1 MDSSINEFFLYGN
14 DIKISGEFES
24 YNTSTGKSLY
34 EVIRISD
41 GIPIFFME
49 HLERLENS
57 AKIME
62 YSLVITR
69 NEIIRGVLKLI
80 NKNRVQNGNIKLVVN
95 YSLNHEKN
103 DNNDNND
110 SAEKFLAY
118 FVKHSYPTK
127 QQYELGVKTIAYHAE
142 RSNPNAKVI
151 NNSFRE
157 KINQKIHNE
166 NVYEAILVDDDGFIT
181 EGSKSNIFMVRGSKV
196 VTSEVINVLPGITR
210 QFIIKTCK
218 RLNIEFEEKN
228 VHLNEL
234 ELYDGLFISG
244 TSPNVLPIRS
254 VGELDFNSS
263 LNSTINLIKDGFDV
277 ELKENKQKFVKYIE
291 NNTITK

>member
-1 MDSSINEFFLYGN
+1 MDLCINEFFVFGN
-14 DIKISGEFES
+14 EIKLSEEFKEYS
-24 YNTSTGKSLY
+24 ISTGKSLY

-62 YSLVITR
+62 YRLVITR
-69 NEIIRGVLKLI
+69 DEIISGVLKLI
-80 NKNRVQNGNIKLVVN
+80 NKNKIQNGNLKLVVN
-95 YSLNHEKN
+95 YSLKNEKDDNHGKN
-103 DNNDNND
+103 NND
-110 SAEKFLAY
+110 EKFLAY

-127 QQYELGVKTIAYHAE
+127 QQYDLGVKTISYHGE

-151 NNSFRE
+151 DSNFRE
-157 KINQKIHNE
+157 KVNQKIKNE
-166 NVYEAILVDDDGFIT
+166 NVYEAILVDNEGFIT
-181 EGSKSNIFMVRGSKV
+181 EGSKSNIFMVMGSKV

-228 VHLNEL
+228 VHLSDIES
-234 ELYDGLFISG
+234 YDGLFISG
-244 TSPNVLPIRS
+244 TSPNVLPISS
-254 VGELDFNSS
+254 VDKLAFNSS
-263 LNSTINLIKDGFDV
+263 QNSTINLIKDGFDV

-291 NNTITK
+291 NNTISK